1 MTQQILYK
9 VCGGQCPVGSI
20 IHIGKLHHLQQ
31 GAPTVVN
38 LRTTSLLLSQTNGDR
53 YTNTLLKKHI
63 FYFSLEFYKTIGDAD
78 LCEDTNLVNKFT
90 IIKTE

>member
-1 MTQQILYK
+1 MATATQ
-9 VCGGQCPVGSI
+9 
-20 IHIGKLHHLQQ
+20 
-31 GAPTVVN
+31 
-38 LRTTSLLLSQTNGDR
+38 
-53 YTNTLLKKHI
+53 TLFWKKHI